1 MSESLVQSELNN
13 INNVIENIKIKA
25 AYENSQVWFLYLSNH
40 KVKSLIDFD
49 LLLYHLNFI
58 LIFKNILNM
67 KINLN
72 QPNGFPAM
80 YAPDSSKYVD
90 VNNPS
95 TISFNL

>member
-1 MSESLVQSELNN
+1 
-13 INNVIENIKIKA
+13 
-25 AYENSQVWFLYLSNH
+25 
-40 KVKSLIDFD
+40 
-49 LLLYHLNFI
+49 
-58 LIFKNILNM
+58 M